1 MFLSCL
7 NDETLSGQIPHH
19 HPHMPHVVPVVSAP
33 PPPPPPASAVFPPAV
48 QQTTTASNG
57 GGGSGGNQPAQQ
69 MITAGTKKDCIRL
82 RGLPYEAQVKH
93 ILDFLGEDLSNN
105 IVTQGVHMVI
115 NAQVSVFFYLH

>member
-1 MFLSCL
+1 
-7 NDETLSGQIPHH
+7 
-19 HPHMPHVVPVVSAP
+19 MPHVVPVVSAP
-33 PPPPPPASAVFPPAV
+33 PPPPPLPAAAVFPPAV
-48 QQTTTASNG
+48 QQTTTAASN
-57 GGGSGGNQPAQQ
+57 GGSGGNQPAQQ

-115 NAQVSVFFYLH
+115 NAQVRLSFFYLHCSSVTVLLIEKYYSVEITG